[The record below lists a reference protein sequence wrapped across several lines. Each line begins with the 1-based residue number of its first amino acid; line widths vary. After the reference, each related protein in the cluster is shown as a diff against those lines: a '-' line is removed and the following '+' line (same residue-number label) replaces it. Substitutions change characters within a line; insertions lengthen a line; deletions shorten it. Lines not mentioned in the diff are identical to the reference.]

1 MRYQISG
8 GMLRIGAQI
17 WIRLE
22 SSERR
27 PEQNDFELAVQR
39 DRLRERGPSEEYLC
53 PVSVSYTHL
62 TLPTKRIV

>member
-53 PVSVSYTHL
+53 PVW
-62 TLPTKRIV
+62 